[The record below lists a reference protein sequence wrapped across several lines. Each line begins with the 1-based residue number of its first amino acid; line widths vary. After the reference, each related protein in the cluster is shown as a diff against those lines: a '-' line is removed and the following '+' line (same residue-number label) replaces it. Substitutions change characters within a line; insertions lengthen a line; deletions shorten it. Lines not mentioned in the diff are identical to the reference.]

1 MYYKTE
7 TFINPF
13 CIYVVT
19 LLAQLNMAY
28 SLERERKRG
37 EGREKEPEKVE
48 EGRRTVEQ
56 NNMKSPHIIWN
67 PGLRE
72 DNEYH
77 QLKLLCIVFQK

>member
-7 TFINPF
+7 TFINLF

-48 EGRRTVEQ
+48 
-56 NNMKSPHIIWN
+56 
-67 PGLRE
+67 
-72 DNEYH
+72 
-77 QLKLLCIVFQK
+77 